1 MWVSLVDSVQQSL
14 IRVCPFLYRFWSK
27 MNLCACFS
35 SYQSVMKLLLQ
46 CCGGSGAVATEQ
58 RKWGAGLTCQG
69 LLGRAHCPQ
78 LLGFER
84 CAAQLRLSWICR
96 IHLKKHLRFPWWCS
110 EPKELPCRVPRSW
123 AGAGWQ
129 VGGTAGRRQTAFSSH
144 RSLPRQEAWGGW
156 QFKNWDDVGI
166 LHFPE
171 LVFAFCVM
179 QNDCNWECIWNK
191 LPLWLS
197 NISTLLFM
205 FICQVCNSYKLLLHD
220 KLLHLNFSLLN
231 SSSSLISLAA

>member
-1 MWVSLVDSVQQSL
+1 MWTTQPEHSTENWNVICSLKSLCTQQIVGLDVFSTSVMWVSLVDSVQQSL

-58 RKWGAGLTCQG
+58 CKWGAGLTCQG

-110 EPKELPCRVPRSW
+110 EPKELPCHVPRSW

-129 VGGTAGRRQTAFSSH
+129 VGGTAGRRQTAFSSLLSQAGGLG
-144 RSLPRQEAWGGW
+144 RLTMQKLRWCWDIALPWTC
-156 QFKNWDDVGI
+156 FCI
-166 LHFPE
+166 L
-171 LVFAFCVM
+171 
-179 QNDCNWECIWNK
+179 CNAE
-191 LPLWLS
+191 WL
-197 NISTLLFM
+197 
-205 FICQVCNSYKLLLHD
+205 
-220 KLLHLNFSLLN
+220 
-231 SSSSLISLAA
+231 